1 MTPPRHQ
8 AGVQKYVETGPG
20 WDAPEPPQRYGSFS
34 LGGRHL
40 LLAEDL
46 ETSMVYGRVRSGVPS
61 LQRQELGARAELLRY
76 SVILTVIEATKHG
89 WPVDPTATSVKDN

>member
-20 WDAPEPPQRYGSFS
+20 SGTR
-34 LGGRHL
+34 LRHRSGT
-40 LLAEDL
+40 AASRWVVGTCSWPR
-46 ETSMVYGRVRSGVPS
+46 TSMVYGRVRAGVPF
-61 LQRQELGARAELLRY
+61 LQRQELGARAELRRY
-76 SVILTVIEATKHG
+76 SVILIVIEATKHG